1 MKIRASALGQIMTNG
16 RGSNTI
22 GATALTAL
30 KEMWIFHKYGRTR
43 EINTAQIAKGLAVEE
58 KSISLLSMVD
68 GELYEKNTERKS
80 NDYITGEAD
89 IYTGDKVIDVKSSFD
104 IYTFHKGEGPISK
117 TGKLTPYGW
126 QLTAYAWLWEVEDL
140 QLSYCLSNTPEDI
153 VEGLIYREALKLE
166 GGDSN
171 PLYTKIQEEV
181 TRNHTFDDIEIHE
194 RVRSFKFKVDPNN
207 FRLIKARVAECQEI
221 VKRWDS
227 EGLD

>member
-30 KEMWIFHKYGRTR
+30 KETYLYHKYGRTR

-58 KSISLLSMVD
+58 KSIALLGMVD

-104 IYTFHKGEGPISK
+104 IYT
-117 TGKLTPYGW
+117 
-126 QLTAYAWLWEVEDL
+126 
-140 QLSYCLSNTPEDI
+140 CL
-153 VEGLIYREALKLE
+153 
-166 GGDSN
+166 
-171 PLYTKIQEEV
+171 LYTSDAADE
-181 TRNHTFDDIEIHE
+181 
-194 RVRSFKFKVDPNN
+194 
-207 FRLIKARVAECQEI
+207 
-221 VKRWDS
+221 
-227 EGLD
+227 

>member
-1 MKIRASALGQIMTNG
+1 M
-16 RGSNTI
+16 
-22 GATALTAL
+22 
-30 KEMWIFHKYGRTR
+30 
-43 EINTAQIAKGLAVEE
+43 
-58 KSISLLSMVD
+58 
-68 GELYEKNTERKS
+68 
-80 NDYITGEAD
+80 
-89 IYTGDKVIDVKSSFD
+89 
-104 IYTFHKGEGPISK
+104 
-117 TGKLTPYGW
+117 
-126 QLTAYAWLWEVEDL
+126 EDL

-194 RVRSFKFKVDPNN
+194 RVRSFNFKVDPNN
-207 FRLIKARVAECQEI
+207 FRLIKARVQECQEI